1 MWWAWVI
8 PGCGTMNWYSSML
21 LFQGNGHAFHHRD
34 TMRGGGIGSYVKG
47 SRYLPTSGDLKSGLS
62 ILHYIPQP
70 PNVNSTNTPT
80 PPRQKIALGHYMMSY
95 MMYMGSKCTFII
107 VMTN

>member
-1 MWWAWVI
+1 
-8 PGCGTMNWYSSML
+8 
-21 LFQGNGHAFHHRD
+21 
-34 TMRGGGIGSYVKG
+34 MRGGGVGSYVKG

-80 PPRQKIALGHYMMSY
+80 PPSPPPKNCLRTLHDVLHDVHGIKMHFHHCNDELI
-95 MMYMGSKCTFII
+95 FVID
-107 VMTN
+107 